1 MIRNKRLER
10 EKKTLKVMIELY
22 CKAHHNAKELCSDCT
37 SLLEFAFHKLDKCP
51 FGNEKPT
58 CLECTIHCF
67 RKEQKE
73 KIREIMRYSGPR
85 MLTKHPFYAIMHILD
100 KKRK

>member
-1 MIRNKRLER
+1 MFRKKRLER
-10 EKKTLKVMIELY
+10 EKKTLKAMFKMY
-22 CKAHHNAKELCSDCT
+22 CKAKHRTKELCSDCS
-37 SLLEFAFHKLDKCP
+37 SLLEFAFRKLDKCP

-58 CLECTIHCF
+58 CLECSIHCF

-85 MLTKHPFYAIMHILD
+85 MLTRHPYFAIMHLLD
-100 KKRK
+100 KKK

>member
-1 MIRNKRLER
+1 MFRKKRLER
-10 EKKTLKVMIELY
+10 EKKTLKAMFKMY
-22 CKAHHNAKELCSDCT
+22 CKAKHHTKELCSDCS
-37 SLLEFAFHKLDKCP
+37 SLLEFAFRKLDKCP

-58 CLECTIHCF
+58 CLECSIHCF

-85 MLTKHPFYAIMHILD
+85 MLTRHPYFAIMHLLD
-100 KKRK
+100 KKK